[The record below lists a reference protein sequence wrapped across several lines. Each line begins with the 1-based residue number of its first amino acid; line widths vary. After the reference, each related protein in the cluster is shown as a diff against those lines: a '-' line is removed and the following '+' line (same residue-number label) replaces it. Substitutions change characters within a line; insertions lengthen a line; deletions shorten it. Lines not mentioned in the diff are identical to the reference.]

1 MAVHLTYWGNMQR
14 IETQRRK
21 AYILRL
27 AIIQLLVT
35 LMAMLLAYSS
45 TQLAGVPSV
54 LKGALVALLPHAFF
68 VYRMGFLHTNVS
80 QRSAMLLRAEAGK
93 FGLTVAL
100 FTAVFVAVP
109 PSNPAF
115 FFSAYVAIV
124 LTHWLAPLLML
135 RHRATN

>member
-1 MAVHLTYWGNMQR
+1 MAFHLTYWGNMQR
-14 IETQRRK
+14 IEAQRRK

-45 TQLAGVPSV
+45 TQLAGVTSV

-68 VYRMGFLHTNVS
+68 VYRMGFLHTNV
-80 QRSAMLLRAEAGK
+80 
-93 FGLTVAL
+93 
-100 FTAVFVAVP
+100 
-109 PSNPAF
+109 